1 MGALLLERFGAIA
14 PVEYA
19 QAAIKKV
26 AKTFWVLMACWSA
39 VGALAAPDGSPVCP
53 PPGLGQ
59 AQSAA
64 DKHADA
70 STDTHTDAQSTPNRG
85 FLWRLH
91 KGGHSSYLYGTLHVG
106 RPHWTTLGPQ
116 LQQALEATDLVA
128 LEIDAQDPAVQQA
141 MAQGIAAMPR
151 TALPAPQRQRL
162 MHLLEVHCLPAS
174 AADQL
179 PAPLLVVM
187 LALEQAR
194 QEGLDGEFGSE
205 ALLGSTAHTLQR
217 RVVSLETVQQQ
228 LDALFD
234 KDPRTQRQQI
244 QESLDMLESDQA
256 RRILRELVGAWE
268 RSDFSRLSTY
278 AQWCQCVNTPLEKA
292 QMRRLLDARN
302 PAMARRVDAL
312 HAQGHRVLVA
322 VGALHMAGPKGLPA
336 LLQKKGYVVERLH

>member
-1 MGALLLERFGAIA
+1 MTCWGAA
-14 PVEYA
+14 
-19 QAAIKKV
+19 
-26 AKTFWVLMACWSA
+26 
-39 VGALAAPDGSPVCP
+39 GALAAPDGPPVCP
-53 PPGLGQ
+53 PPALEQ
-59 AQSAA
+59 AQT
-64 DKHADA
+64 DVDA
-70 STDTHTDAQSTPNRG
+70 RTDARPAVDRG

-116 LQQALEATDLVA
+116 LQQALESTDLVA
-128 LEIDAQDPAVQQA
+128 LELDAQDPAVQQA

-162 MHLLEVHCLPAS
+162 MHLLEAHCLPAN
-174 AADQL
+174 AVDQL

-187 LALEQAR
+187 LALGQAR
-194 QEGLDGEFGSE
+194 QEGLGGEFGSE

-234 KDPRTQRQQI
+234 KNLRTQRQQLE
-244 QESLDMLESDQA
+244 ESLDMLESDQA
-256 RRILRELVGAWE
+256 RSTLRELVGAWE

-278 AQWCQCVNTPLEKA
+278 AQWCECVNTPLEKA
-292 QMRRLLDARN
+292 QMRRLLDVRN

-312 HAQGHRVLVA
+312 HAQGQRVLVA

-336 LLQKKGYVVERLH
+336 LLQKKGYMVERLH